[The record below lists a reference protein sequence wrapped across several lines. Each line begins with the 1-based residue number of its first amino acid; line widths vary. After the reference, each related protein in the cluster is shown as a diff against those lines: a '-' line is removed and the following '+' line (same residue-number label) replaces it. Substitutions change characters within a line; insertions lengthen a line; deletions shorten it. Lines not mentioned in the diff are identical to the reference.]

1 MNIQVINING
11 DQLVLSPQVQ
21 PALDLLDRDGGIPEA
36 GWKELEHK
44 ILNILARD
52 GFDRKKLQPEISYFD
67 TKEGKKIQGIKFNY
81 AA

>member
-21 PALDLLDRDGGIPEA
+21 PALDVLGRNGAIPEA
-36 GWKELEHK
+36 GWKELERK
-44 ILNILARD
+44 ILIILAED
-52 GFDRKKLQPEISYFD
+52 GFDITKLQPEISYFD
-67 TKEGKKIQGIKFNY
+67 TKQGKKIQGIKINY